1 MAKASKSQIAA
12 TNRYNDKTYNTIS
25 IRFKKGDFEIIKQY
39 ATDNGESF
47 NGYINRLIAEDMA
60 KNGKP
65 L

>member
-1 MAKASKSQIAA
+1 MAKNSPSKIAA
-12 TNRYNDKTYNTIS
+12 NNRYGDKNYD
-25 IRFKKGDFEIIKQY
+25 RAVFRVKKGMYEVIKQY
-39 ATDNGESF
+39 ATDNCESF